1 MDCLTNSCNSSR
13 GRYSHGSLTII
24 QSIVIILTLLPV
36 QQTVFIRLEINQVGK
51 SDTSGNETST
61 AILLSLNYEA
71 KNADVSRDGWVVETS
86 VHIAAIQ
93 V

>member
-1 MDCLTNSCNSSR
+1 M
-13 GRYSHGSLTII
+13 
-24 QSIVIILTLLPV
+24 
-36 QQTVFIRLEINQVGK
+36 GK

-93 V
+93 VWCAEIIFFYETFI